1 MGARSL
7 LHFQPAVGRVARA
20 RSLAGSKHDSV
31 GIVALRVPERA
42 SQDAR
47 RFARSGHEIP
57 DSAPRIYVHEGARQK
72 LERQLMAEF
81 PGPVS
86 LSITDNRHSM
96 VSQSWQHGMLRARVH
111 HMFLDAPRSVQHAL
125 VRYVAHS
132 DPDASERIGRFI
144 ELNGARLAPRSRK
157 IPLHTAGKRH
167 DLWHIF
173 QDLNE
178 RYFGGSVHALITW
191 GKRSKVRRARHT
203 IKLGSYAQA
212 DRLIRIHPALDRA
225 WVPLYFVQFVVY
237 HEMLHH
243 VFPSRNDGE
252 RRELH
257 SGEFREREADFRHFE
272 RALRWEKAH
281 LARLLRS

>member
-1 MGARSL
+1 MGARKL

-20 RSLAGSKHDSV
+20 RSLTRPTN
-31 GIVALRVPERA
+31 IVALRVPERTHGNGVPEWGP
-42 SQDAR
+42 QI
-47 RFARSGHEIP
+47 F
-57 DSAPRIYVHEGARQK
+57 VHEGARQA
-72 LERQLMAEF
+72 LERRLMAEF

-86 LSITDNRHSM
+86 LSITDNRHAMISH
-96 VSQSWQHGMLRARVH
+96 SWQHGMLRARVH

-125 VRYVAHS
+125 VKYVAHS

-144 ELNGARLAPRSRK
+144 DANAMRLAPRSRNA
-157 IPLHTAGKRH
+157 PLHTVGKRH
-167 DLWHIF
+167 DLWAIF

-178 RYFGGSVHALITW
+178 RYFGGSIHALITW
-191 GKRSKVRRARHT
+191 GKRSKVKRARHT

-225 WVPLYFVQFVVY
+225 WVPKYFVQFVVY

-243 VFPSRNDGE
+243 VFPSRHREGA

-257 SGEFREREADFRHFE
+257 TAEFREREGEFRHFE